1 MPISCPR
8 TFSISSSDF
17 ATISSPFIKIEPLL
31 NSAGGIDNKRIID
44 CTVTLF
50 PEPDS
55 PTIANVSPS
64 CNSKFTSRTA
74 CASPPYVRNDTDKLF
89 TSKTFF
95 MSDSSQLIDDLLDL
109 KRLLIRHQQH

>member
-1 MPISCPR
+1 LFFLSSR
-8 TFSISSSDF
+8 RRHTRSKRDWSSDVC
-17 ATISSPFIKIEPLL
+17 SSDL
-31 NSAGGIDNKRIID
+31 D

-74 CASPPYVRNDTDKLF
+74 CTSPPYVRNDTDKLF